1 MKHAVQSVIAACV
14 LASVSPA
21 AAQIINGGFE
31 DGTFGD
37 GSVREVSRGDTA
49 LSGWTVDDNPLA
61 WYATGYEPN
70 PLKPIGVGPHSGDL
84 AINMCDGSVANQCD
98 GSVRPVSIS
107 QTFTLLPFIEQQVSF
122 WVGNYSGNGGAVSI
136 GVTIQDGT
144 SNTLM
149 LGETATAPAT
159 DLDSAWEEF
168 TYSFIPIGGSN
179 IISFSEIGAGG
190 YYAGLDDIGVAAVPE
205 PSTWALALLGFA
217 ALGVLGMRRRRL
229 APA

>member
-1 MKHAVQSVIAACV
+1 MRHVVQFVIAACV
-14 LASVSPA
+14 LASASPA
-21 AAQIINGGFE
+21 AAQIINGSFE

-49 LSGWTVDDNPLA
+49 LSGWTVNDNPIA
-61 WYATGYEPN
+61 WYTNGYEPN
-70 PLKPIGVGPHSGDL
+70 SLTPTGVGPHSGNL
-84 AINMCDGSVANQCD
+84 AVNLCDGSVANQCD

-107 QTFTLLPFIEQQVSF
+107 QTFTVLPFIEQQVSF
-122 WVGNYSGNGGAVSI
+122 WVGNYRGNGGAVSI

-144 SNTLM
+144 SNTIL

-168 TYSFIPIGGSN
+168 TYSFIPTGRSN
-179 IISFSEIGAGG
+179 IISFSEIGGG

-217 ALGVLGMRRRRL
+217 GLSILGIRRRRL
-229 APA
+229 THA